1 MDFAKFKKILSIIAL
16 LFNLF
21 YQWLILLPILK
32 YLASNEYTIKDSF
45 IFPEE
50 IDDKDSEFFLQTFHC
65 KRLLTYVLRHFF
77 ENTERVEGLKI
88 EFKELLSLATR
99 ESYFIFNGE
108 LYKDVEGVA
117 MASPLDRTLSNAFLK
132 FFWKELVTKLSLW
145 L

>member
-1 MDFAKFKKILSIIAL
+1 M
-16 LFNLF
+16 
-21 YQWLILLPILK
+21 
-32 YLASNEYTIKDSF
+32 
-45 IFPEE
+45 
-50 IDDKDSEFFLQTFHC
+50 
-65 KRLLTYVLRHFF
+65 TYVLRHFF

-88 EFKELLSLATR
+88 EFKELLPLATR
-99 ESYFIFNGE
+99 ESYFIFNGK